1 MQPDTDCSATTVK
14 RRMHKVHVY
23 AVGGDY
29 ADNGVDQLIID
40 GEAMP
45 VLKALI
51 KEGKTPGVCEG
62 AVRLLTRL
70 CTTLEARQEVRSA
83 SSPYNMFPDCLAS
96 VLPLCCITVLLPE
109 VVIEPDVI
117 KEIQALLCTSA
128 DMYKA
133 MSFIPLPHTMLLV
146 VQTSAASHCSTVY
159 CTIFDC
165 MTTWHAGSGEWAGG
179 SNAAVPHTG
188 LSQPVH
194 SNSGGLHAG
203 HNCSQRQTGHGQSFS
218 TLAAALGIIAL
229 YTTYCSMLSQQ
240 MDRGNGQ
247 IHS

>member
-1 MQPDTDCSATTVK
+1 
-14 RRMHKVHVY
+14 MHKVHVY

-51 KEGKTPGVCEG
+51 KEGKTPGVREG

-117 KEIQALLCTSA
+117 KEIQAP
-128 DMYKA
+128 MHKRR
-133 MSFIPLPHTMLLV
+133 H
-146 VQTSAASHCSTVY
+146 VQGHEFHPFASHYASSRPDICCKPLLYSV
-159 CTIFDC
+159 
-165 MTTWHAGSGEWAGG
+165 
-179 SNAAVPHTG
+179 
-188 LSQPVH
+188 
-194 SNSGGLHAG
+194 LHY
-203 HNCSQRQTGHGQSFS
+203 
-218 TLAAALGIIAL
+218 I
-229 YTTYCSMLSQQ
+229 
-240 MDRGNGQ
+240 
-247 IHS
+247 